1 MAGCS
6 TYAADRYAVSMDS
19 QEELRAISSA
29 APDRK
34 VAVSE
39 FSASKPGQSEIGC
52 RADGPIKT
60 PDGEPFEEYIRKAL
74 IGQLHWLKYIRQR
87 VQYGSAVI

>member
-1 MAGCS
+1 MKNVVAVFSAALVLTGCS

-29 APDRK
+29 ASDRK

-52 RADGPIKT
+52 RAVGPIKT
-60 PDGEPFEEYIRKAL
+60 PDGESFEEYI
-74 IGQLHWLKYIRQR
+74 
-87 VQYGSAVI
+87 